1 MKNLPDASKPTVMK
15 NGRTK
20 KYQSLSFWVAALT
33 KKSASIEMGVFVF
46 ITQQE
51 KRITLFLAISFTLNS
66 NKPLLIVYQG
76 FRN

>member
-33 KKSASIEMGVFVF
+33 KKSASIEMGGIRVHNSAREENNS
-46 ITQQE
+46 IS
-51 KRITLFLAISFTLNS
+51 ISF
-66 NKPLLIVYQG
+66 I
-76 FRN
+76 